1 MAEARRNIYG
11 QLFQIREQEY
21 TQEVSK
27 APADTYVIVH
37 LSANTYEHTD
47 GQAELEG
54 ESWGVLQRP
63 GQRAHALC
71 SLVLLCACC
80 FVRSVRPTA
89 RS

>member
-37 LSANTYEHTD
+37 LSANTYEHTY

-54 ESWGVLQRP
+54 VSWGVLQRP
-63 GQRAHALC
+63 GQRAHC
-71 SLVLLCACC
+71 SLVLLWSCRSV
-80 FVRSVRPTA
+80 FSVRPTA
-89 RS
+89 RF

>member
-1 MAEARRNIYG
+1 MAHNLLLTPFGRLCLCRQKRREALMAEARRNIYG

-47 GQAELEG
+47 RRTGRL
-54 ESWGVLQRP
+54 S
-63 GQRAHALC
+63 
-71 SLVLLCACC
+71 
-80 FVRSVRPTA
+80 
-89 RS
+89 

>member
-37 LSANTYEHTD
+37 LSANTYEQTQTD
-47 GQAELEG
+47 TQSAERG
-54 ESWGVLQRP
+54 SWRGRCRCCNAQCYVLTF
-63 GQRAHALC
+63 
-71 SLVLLCACC
+71 SL
-80 FVRSVRPTA
+80 
-89 RS
+89 